1 MHDYHRVAPCDDHP
15 LNSHILWPAAMPN
28 SGKGGPVSENALLIV
43 CKTVLSNLVQHAK
56 YWLRPSTSVAI
67 CVYTSHWSPAVSNN
81 GSQLTVC
88 TFVHSTTFLYAAAA
102 GRMR

>member
-1 MHDYHRVAPCDDHP
+1 MCLTAMHDYHRVAPCDDHP

-67 CVYTSHWSPAVSNN
+67 CVYTSLGVLQSATMARN
-81 GSQLTVC
+81 
-88 TFVHSTTFLYAAAA
+88 
-102 GRMR
+102 